1 MKTARVF
8 LLPTSLARLI
18 ERERGGRRFVEGYFP
33 VHHGRA
39 AHVQLG
45 GGASSLVLVS
55 SLAGEP
61 SEDWADLPRVQAE
74 ALLELTSGRVE
85 YALTSIS
92 YGSRD
97 ILLSRVFEPGPL
109 DLITIAFNGK
119 EEAQDFRPLPWFG
132 PEVTADAAYQNRTIA
147 LQGLPAVLEVQLANE
162 ALESLLDVLESRTFS
177 QQEPD
182 SEAAEAVAPR
192 QPASSMA
199 EPETLTDPQEAEDS
213 DIEDSVIRGLA
224 RSLRSYRS

>member
-1 MKTARVF
+1 MTTARVF

-33 VHHGRA
+33 VHQGRA

-45 GGASSLVLVS
+45 GSAGSLVLVS
-55 SLAGEP
+55 SGAGEP

-85 YALTSIS
+85 YALTSVS

-97 ILLSRVFEPGPL
+97 ILLSRFSEPGPL
-109 DLITIAFNGK
+109 DLITIVFDGK

-132 PEVTADAAYQNRTIA
+132 PEITADAAYQNRTIA
-147 LQGLPAVLEVQLANE
+147 FQGLPAVPEVQLANE

-177 QQEPD
+177 QQQD
-182 SEAAEAVAPR
+182 FDTAEAVALR
-192 QPASSMA
+192 QPASSSA
-199 EPETLTDPQEAEDS
+199 EPETLTDPHEAEDL